1 VTRSAPV
8 SVVIGADDRTGAL
21 EVAGACASPG
31 MPVTVTVWPDASGV
45 GGVVDA
51 GTRALDPPTAARRAG
66 SVGPAAWKLDSRLR
80 GNWADELVAL
90 ARWRGRPVWVVAAL
104 PSMGRTCRNGVVRD
118 ETTGDVL
125 GRPASVLGETA
136 VVWDAA
142 TDDDLAAIGARW
154 RAVPAAERPVLAGTS
169 AAVAAAVAPGARP
182 APAPIEAPVVV
193 VCGSLHP
200 AARAELAQ
208 LPPSVRV
215 LTTPASAVLD
225 PLEAARGLRDRLDGL
240 DGPSGPGRVGT
251 LVVVGGDTA
260 AVVLGDGP
268 LAVGGLMAPGVP
280 WARRPDGTGPLV
292 ITRSG
297 GFHGPA
303 ALTAVLGAHCAP

>member
-1 VTRSAPV
+1 MIRVAPS

-31 MPVTVTVWPDASGV
+31 TPVTVTVWPDASGA

-51 GTRALDPPTAARRAG
+51 GTRSLDGATAARRAV

-90 ARWRGRPVWVVAAL
+90 ARWRDRPVWVVAAL
-104 PSMGRTCRNGVVRD
+104 PSMRRSCRNGVVRD

-125 GRPASVLGETA
+125 GRPAAVLGEAA

-154 RAVPAAERPVLAGTS
+154 RAVPDAERPVLAGTS

-182 APAPIEAPVVV
+182 GPVPIEAPVVV

-208 LPPSVRV
+208 LPSSVRV

-225 PLEAARGLRDRLDGL
+225 PLEAARGLRDRLDGP
-240 DGPSGPGRVGT
+240 GGPGRTGT